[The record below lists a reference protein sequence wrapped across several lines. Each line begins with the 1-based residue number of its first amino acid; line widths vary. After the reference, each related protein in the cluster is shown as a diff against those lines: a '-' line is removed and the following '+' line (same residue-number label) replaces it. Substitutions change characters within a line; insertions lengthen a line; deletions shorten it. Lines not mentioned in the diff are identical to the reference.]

1 MYNSNNNDKNNNKNN
16 NNDKNNNDKNNNN
29 NDKNNNSINIYSD
42 KTVKKIKLVLL
53 GNSAAG
59 KTCMVQRM
67 VNNMFNIHSSPTIG
81 AAYTIYSVETN
92 IKVEIWDTAGQERF
106 HSLLPMYARGAEII
120 IVVIDIDKN
129 VDEQF
134 LKWNKYIQENEK
146 LFSPYSKVFL
156 IFNKSDL
163 NSDFEIPE
171 NIMNQQQF
179 TFITLVSAKTG
190 HNIEKLKFH
199 LELTA
204 KKIVDECARRS
215 HEFANTRRNS
225 RGITDNNNGINN
237 GMNLNNGIN
246 SNNANDSIF
255 GSTFSNM
262 NMKINV
268 DLSEY
273 KEKMKRYYENPRC

>member
-1 MYNSNNNDKNNNKNN
+1 MYNSNNSNNNS
-16 NNDKNNNDKNNNN
+16 NNNN
-29 NDKNNNSINIYSD
+29 NDNINISSS

-59 KTCMVQRM
+59 KTCIVQKM
-67 VNNMFNIHSSPTIG
+67 VNNMFNINNSLTIG

-106 HSLLPMYARGAEII
+106 HSLLPLYARGAEII
-120 IVVIDIDKN
+120 IVVIDIEKN
-129 VDEQF
+129 LDEQF
-134 LKWNKYIQENEK
+134 LKWNKYIQENET
-146 LFSPYSKVFL
+146 LFSPHFKLFL
-156 IFNKSDL
+156 IFTKHDL
-163 NSDFEIPE
+163 NSGFEIPE
-171 NIMNQQQF
+171 TIMNQPQF

-190 HNIEKLKFH
+190 HNIDKLKFH

-215 HEFANTRRNS
+215 HEFVNTRRNS
-225 RGITDNNNGINN
+225 RGITDNNNGDNN
-237 GMNLNNGIN
+237 IGMN

>member
-1 MYNSNNNDKNNNKNN
+1 MYNSNNSS
-16 NNDKNNNDKNNNN
+16 NNDN
-29 NDKNNNSINIYSD
+29 INIYSS

-59 KTCMVQRM
+59 KTCIVQRM
-67 VNNMFNIHSSPTIG
+67 VNNMFNINNSLTIG

-92 IKVEIWDTAGQERF
+92 IKIEIWDTAGQERF
-106 HSLLPMYARGAEII
+106 HSLLPLYARGAEII
-120 IVVIDIDKN
+120 IVVIDIEKN
-129 VDEQF
+129 IDEQF
-134 LKWNKYIQENEK
+134 LKWNKYIQENET
-146 LFSPYSKVFL
+146 LFSPHFKLFL
-156 IFNKSDL
+156 IFTKHDL
-163 NSDFEIPE
+163 NSGFEIPE
-171 NIMNQQQF
+171 TVMNQPQF

-190 HNIEKLKFH
+190 HNIDKLKFH

-225 RGITDNNNGINN
+225 RGITDNNNGINGNIGMNGNN
-237 GMNLNNGIN
+237 GMNSNN
-246 SNNANDSIF
+246 SNNANGDNDTVF
-255 GSTFSNM
+255 GSTFSNI

>member
-1 MYNSNNNDKNNNKNN
+1 MYNSNDN
-16 NNDKNNNDKNNNN
+16 
-29 NDKNNNSINIYSD
+29 INISSS

-59 KTCMVQRM
+59 KTCIVQRM
-67 VNNMFNIHSSPTIG
+67 VNNMFNINNSLTIG

-106 HSLLPMYARGAEII
+106 HSLLPLYARGAEII
-120 IVVIDIDKN
+120 IAVIDIEKN
-129 VDEQF
+129 IDEQF
-134 LKWNKYIQENEK
+134 LKWNKYIQENET
-146 LFSPYSKVFL
+146 LFSPHFKLFL
-156 IFNKSDL
+156 IFTKHDL
-163 NSDFEIPE
+163 NIGFEIPE
-171 NIMNQQQF
+171 NIMNQPQF

-190 HNIEKLKFH
+190 HNIDKLKFH

-204 KKIVDECARRS
+204 KKIVDECACRS
-215 HEFANTRRNS
+215 HDFANTRRNS
-225 RGITDNNNGINN
+225 RGLNDNNGIN
-237 GMNLNNGIN
+237 GIN
-246 SNNANDSIF
+246 LNNANDTVF
-255 GSTFSNM
+255 GSTFSNI